1 MKMKERKKIL
11 IDPFSLT
18 FSKSQST
25 IFSLKSLP
33 FFFFSQISSN
43 FPRFSSNQNKHRR
56 AFHKPKASI
65 FFLFFCVITNYI
77 LYLFSFELT
86 LAKRKKKKNSLAKA
100 TKNRGKKQQIFIKKG
115 SNSIKVLHKKSRV
128 AWLPVIIGNITR
140 AAYIPSP
147 ITQLVSGSM
156 SLDLESEGEVCPI
169 YSSSLVPGK
178 WCILTCRVAVSF
190 KAKPFLP
197 FFFHFSFLVSS

>member
-1 MKMKERKKIL
+1 
-11 IDPFSLT
+11 
-18 FSKSQST
+18 
-25 IFSLKSLP
+25 
-33 FFFFSQISSN
+33 
-43 FPRFSSNQNKHRR
+43 
-56 AFHKPKASI
+56 
-65 FFLFFCVITNYI
+65 VITNYI

-86 LAKRKKKKNSLAKA
+86 LAKRKKKTNSLAKA

-156 SLDLESEGEVCPI
+156 SLDLESEGEVYPI

>member
-11 IDPFSLT
+11 TDPFSLT

-25 IFSLKSLP
+25 IFSVKSLP

-65 FFLFFCVITNYI
+65 FFFFFVCVITNYI

-86 LAKRKKKKNSLAKA
+86 LAKRKKKKTNSLAKA
-100 TKNRGKKQQIFIKKG
+100 TKNRGKKQQIFIKKTLKQHKG
-115 SNSIKVLHKKSRV
+115 PAQKVS
-128 AWLPVIIGNITR
+128 
-140 AAYIPSP
+140 
-147 ITQLVSGSM
+147 
-156 SLDLESEGEVCPI
+156 C
-169 YSSSLVPGK
+169 SLVTGDYWQYNKSCLYSITDHPTS
-178 WCILTCRVAVSF
+178 LRVHESR
-190 KAKPFLP
+190 LRE
-197 FFFHFSFLVSS
+197 

>member
-1 MKMKERKKIL
+1 MKERKKIL

-25 IFSLKSLP
+25 IFSLKSHP

-65 FFLFFCVITNYI
+65 SFFFFFVCDYELHT
-77 LYLFSFELT
+77 LFSFELT
-86 LAKRKKKKNSLAKA
+86 LAKRGKKKQTHWQKQLKIEVKNNKFSS
-100 TKNRGKKQQIFIKKG
+100 KKG

-156 SLDLESEGEVCPI
+156 HESRLRE
-169 YSSSLVPGK
+169 
-178 WCILTCRVAVSF
+178 
-190 KAKPFLP
+190 
-197 FFFHFSFLVSS
+197 

>member
-1 MKMKERKKIL
+1 
-11 IDPFSLT
+11 
-18 FSKSQST
+18 
-25 IFSLKSLP
+25 
-33 FFFFSQISSN
+33 
-43 FPRFSSNQNKHRR
+43 
-56 AFHKPKASI
+56 
-65 FFLFFCVITNYI
+65 VITNYI

-86 LAKRKKKKNSLAKA
+86 LAKRKKKKQTHWQKQLKIEV
-100 TKNRGKKQQIFIKKG
+100 KNNKFSSKKR

-169 YSSSLVPGK
+169 YSSSLIVPGK

>member
-1 MKMKERKKIL
+1 
-11 IDPFSLT
+11 
-18 FSKSQST
+18 
-25 IFSLKSLP
+25 
-33 FFFFSQISSN
+33 
-43 FPRFSSNQNKHRR
+43 
-56 AFHKPKASI
+56 
-65 FFLFFCVITNYI
+65 VITNYI

-86 LAKRKKKKNSLAKA
+86 LAKRKKKKKQTHWQKQLKIEV
-100 TKNRGKKQQIFIKKG
+100 KNNKFSSKKR

>member
-1 MKMKERKKIL
+1 M
-11 IDPFSLT
+11 
-18 FSKSQST
+18 
-25 IFSLKSLP
+25 
-33 FFFFSQISSN
+33 
-43 FPRFSSNQNKHRR
+43 
-56 AFHKPKASI
+56 
-65 FFLFFCVITNYI
+65 ITNYI

-86 LAKRKKKKNSLAKA
+86 LAKRKKKKQTHWQKQLKIEV
-100 TKNRGKKQQIFIKKG
+100 KNNKFSSKKR

-190 KAKPFLP
+190 KGKPFLP

>member
-65 FFLFFCVITNYI
+65 FFFFLCVITNYI

-86 LAKRKKKKNSLAKA
+86 LAKRKKKKTNSLAKA
-100 TKNRGKKQQIFIKKG
+100 TKNRGKKQQIFIKKTL
-115 SNSIKVLHKKSRV
+115 K
-128 AWLPVIIGNITR
+128 
-140 AAYIPSP
+140 
-147 ITQLVSGSM
+147 
-156 SLDLESEGEVCPI
+156 
-169 YSSSLVPGK
+169 
-178 WCILTCRVAVSF
+178 
-190 KAKPFLP
+190 
-197 FFFHFSFLVSS
+197 

>member
-25 IFSLKSLP
+25 IFSVKSLP

-65 FFLFFCVITNYI
+65 FFFFLCVITNYI

-86 LAKRKKKKNSLAKA
+86 LAKRKKKKQTHWQKQLKIEV
-100 TKNRGKKQQIFIKKG
+100 KNNKFSSKNAQI
-115 SNSIKVLHKKSRV
+115 
-128 AWLPVIIGNITR
+128 A
-140 AAYIPSP
+140 
-147 ITQLVSGSM
+147 
-156 SLDLESEGEVCPI
+156 
-169 YSSSLVPGK
+169 
-178 WCILTCRVAVSF
+178 
-190 KAKPFLP
+190 
-197 FFFHFSFLVSS
+197 